1 MQVSV
6 YNLAGETV
14 RQIEVNDSL
23 FKVDFNEALVH
34 QAMQRQLANQRL
46 GLADTK
52 TRAEVA
58 GSTKKP
64 WAQKHTGRARR
75 GSQKSPLIKGGGVVF
90 GPHQRDYRQEMPKK
104 MRRLAIRC
112 VLSNKVSDNALRI
125 VDNFAF
131 PEAKTRQVAAVLAAL
146 KLETPVLIATAGL
159 DEATLHAIRNLAGVK
174 MLPVTS
180 LNVVDMLSHKMI
192 LTTEEGVRKAEKL
205 WATPAKK
212 AKE

>member
-1 MQVSV
+1 MQVPV

-14 RQIEVNDSL
+14 RQIDISDSL
-23 FKVDFNEALVH
+23 FGVAFNEPLVH
-34 QAMQRQLANQRL
+34 QAMQRQLANARL

-112 VLSNKVSDNALRI
+112 VLSNKVSENALRI
-125 VDNFAF
+125 VDKIEFSA
-131 PEAKTRQVAAVLAAL
+131 AKTKQVAAVLAAL
-146 KLETPVLIATAGL
+146 KIQSPVLVATAGL
-159 DEATLHAIRNLAGVK
+159 DGAVLRAIRNLAGVK
-174 MLPVTS
+174 ILPITS
-180 LNVVDMLSHKMI
+180 LNVVDMLYHKTI
-192 LTTEEGVRKAEKL
+192 LTTEEGVRKAEEL
-205 WATPAKK
+205 WAVPARK

>member
-1 MQVSV
+1 MQVPV
-6 YNLAGETV
+6 YNLTGETV
-14 RQIEVNDSL
+14 RQIEVSDSL
-23 FKVDFNEALVH
+23 FGVEFNEALVH

-52 TRAEVA
+52 TRMEVA

-112 VLSNKVSDNALRI
+112 VLSNKVTDNALRI
-125 VDNFAF
+125 VDKIEFA
-131 PEAKTRQVAAVLAAL
+131 EAKTRQVAAVLAAL
-146 KLETPVLIATAGL
+146 KLEAPVLVATAGL
-159 DEATLHAIRNLAGVK
+159 DGEVLRAIRNLAGVK
-174 MLPVTS
+174 MLPITS
-180 LNVVDMLSHKMI
+180 LNVVDMLYHKTI
-192 LTTEEGVRKAEKL
+192 LTTEEGVRKAEAL
-205 WATPAKK
+205 WAAPAKK